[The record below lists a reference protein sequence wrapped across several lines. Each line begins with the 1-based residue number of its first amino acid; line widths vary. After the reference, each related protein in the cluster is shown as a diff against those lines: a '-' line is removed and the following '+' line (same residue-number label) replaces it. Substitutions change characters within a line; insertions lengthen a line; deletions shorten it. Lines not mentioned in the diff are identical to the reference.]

1 MYFLE
6 TFLAVTRV
14 HRTCQILSEPEIY
27 LQLLVFSGKC
37 WELLLLCS
45 TLGKIVAVFPDACTT
60 LLNIA
65 HNDDFC
71 KSAKFSQ
78 IQTLSFK
85 AEGGQWGLKLNQVSI
100 FFCGICTM
108 PRSLLCNDFNAG
120 RTDEDWCKI
129 HSTMQRNISTQTLKG
144 SWIGRTFQT
153 ERIGR
158 QWFK

>member
-1 MYFLE
+1 MYFFGNLLCCD
-6 TFLAVTRV
+6 TCTQNLPDFFRTRNIFTAACFL
-14 HRTCQILSEPEIY
+14 
-27 LQLLVFSGKC
+27 

-85 AEGGQWGLKLNQVSI
+85 AEGGQ
-100 FFCGICTM
+100 
-108 PRSLLCNDFNAG
+108 
-120 RTDEDWCKI
+120 
-129 HSTMQRNISTQTLKG
+129 
-144 SWIGRTFQT
+144 
-153 ERIGR
+153 
-158 QWFK
+158 